1 MTNMNK
7 KDLSMITLVFFLTRC
22 FFNLYTFT
30 NLYEFLVIAIII
42 FIGIIIFKKIEINI
56 IKTKLFKW
64 LYLIALILIFVI
76 ILANATN
83 FININYF
90 RYSNYFSITLS
101 LIVITYI
108 LGKDKIKTIAS
119 ISEIFSFIFICITI
133 LVSIGL
139 ISLIKLENYNNFC
152 NINNFSINLLPLLL
166 LFVLFYIRKNNITI
180 GYFLGISSSL
190 FDIIL
195 LIGSLGI
202 LLPHTY
208 SYPGISILKTI
219 SFFNFI
225 NHLDKLF
232 SFVYLF
238 EYTITLALI
247 FNIIKSIIKKEG
259 YND

>member
-1 MTNMNK
+1 MIKMPK
-7 KDLSMITLVFFLTRC
+7 KDLSMIALVFFLTRC

-30 NLYEFLVIAIII
+30 NLFEFLLIAFII
-42 FIGIIIFKKIEINI
+42 FIGIIIFKKIDVNVM
-56 IKTKLFKW
+56 KTKLFKW
-64 LYLIALILIFVI
+64 LYVISLLLIFVV
-76 ILANATN
+76 ILINATN

-90 RYSNYFSITLS
+90 RYENHFAVTLS
-101 LIVITYI
+101 LLVISYI
-108 LGKDKIKTIAS
+108 LGKDKIKTISS
-119 ISEIFSFIFICITI
+119 ISEIFLFIFIVITI

-139 ISLIKLENYNNFC
+139 ISLIKLENYKGFC
-152 NINNFSINLLPLLL
+152 NIKDFSINLLPLLL
-166 LFVLFYIRKNNITI
+166 LFVLFYIRKNNIIT
-180 GYFLGISSSL
+180 GYILGISSSL

-219 SFFNFI
+219 TFFNFV

-238 EYTITLALI
+238 EYTVTLALI
-247 FNIIKSIIKKEG
+247 FNIIKNITKKES
-259 YND
+259 N